1 MNIEDMRHSAES
13 ACAML
18 KSLSHPH
25 RLMIVCALIEGERS
39 VGELA
44 KIVGLRDAA
53 VSQQLALL
61 RKDGILTTRREGQ
74 VIWYRVHDS
83 AARELIDLLHRLYC
97 KEDCSNDD

>member
-1 MNIEDMRHSAES
+1 MRCSAES
-13 ACAML
+13 ACALL
-18 KSLSHPH
+18 KSLAHPH
-25 RLMIVCALIEGERS
+25 RLMIVCALVEGERS

-74 VIWYRVHDS
+74 VIWYRIHDS
-83 AARELIDLLHRLYC
+83 AARELIDMLYRLYC
-97 KEDCSNDD
+97 KKDPA